1 MLLGLLVKMFLKFV
15 VFLVFISQFASSEIT
30 SNDYLNHYLENKE
43 NTKLLKVDFVVI
55 QNLNIDK
62 TDLKEKWEILNTF
75 NFSEELIA
83 LKEEPTKLVSLPN
96 KYITDKSVIQFIEAD
111 KKENKENKEKVIES
125 KTQKFKPFLYER
137 IPFEK
142 EMQKIKNN
150 LNRSKDYRVL
160 YSNSW
165 FQPAFNKS
173 KTIPISIN
181 QIKKSNKV
189 YGEIKIYKER
199 FIHLDSKLRFATK
212 VDESEAGLSSSPSN
226 IFEFQTLLEDR
237 EDTKKAQKEKTNYW
251 VDTIFNTVQVN
262 LESFS
267 KIIYEVETKN
277 LDSLNQESAMAFQDL
292 YEIKKDVKI
301 EDNEFNFIDHPF
313 FSILIRVQEL
323 SS

>member
-1 MLLGLLVKMFLKFV
+1 MLLGLLVKMFLKFL
-15 VFLVFISQFASSEIT
+15 VFLVFISQFLNSEIA

-62 TDLKEKWEILNTF
+62 TDLKEKWEDLNTF

-83 LKEEPTKLVSLPN
+83 LKEEPTKLVPLPS
-96 KYITDKSVIQFIEAD
+96 KYITDKSVFQFIEVG
-111 KKENKENKEKVIES
+111 KKEKTEKVIES
-125 KTQKFKPFLYER
+125 KTQKIKPFLYER

-142 EMQKIKNN
+142 EMQKIEKN
-150 LNRSKDYRVL
+150 LNRSRDYRVL
-160 YSNSW
+160 YYNSW

-173 KTIPISIN
+173 KTIPIVIN

-199 FIHLDSKLRFATK
+199 FIHLDSKLRFATE
-212 VDESEAGLSSSPSN
+212 VDESEASSSSSPSN

-237 EDTKKAQKEKTNYW
+237 EDTKKAQKEKNNYW
-251 VDTIFNTVQVN
+251 VDTIFNTVQIN

-267 KIIYEVETKN
+267 KIIYEEETKN
-277 LDSLNQESAMAFQDL
+277 LDSTNQEPVMAFEDL

>member
-1 MLLGLLVKMFLKFV
+1 MFLKFL
-15 VFLVFISQFASSEIT
+15 VFLVFISQFVHSEIT
-30 SNDYLNHYLENKE
+30 SKDYLNHYLENKE

-62 TDLKEKWEILNTF
+62 TDLKEKWEDLNTF

-83 LKEEPTKLVSLPN
+83 LKEEPTKLVPLPS
-96 KYITDKSVIQFIEAD
+96 KYITDKSVFQFIEAG
-111 KKENKENKEKVIES
+111 KKEKTEKVIES
-125 KTQKFKPFLYER
+125 KTQKIKPFLYER

-142 EMQKIKNN
+142 EMQKIEKN
-150 LNRSKDYRVL
+150 LNRSRDYRVL
-160 YSNSW
+160 YYNSW

-173 KTIPISIN
+173 KTIPIVIN

-199 FIHLDSKLRFATK
+199 FIHLDSKLRFATE
-212 VDESEAGLSSSPSN
+212 VDESEASSSSSPSN

-237 EDTKKAQKEKTNYW
+237 EDTKKAQKEKNNYW
-251 VDTIFNTVQVN
+251 VDTIFNTVQIN

-267 KIIYEVETKN
+267 KIIYEEETKN
-277 LDSLNQESAMAFQDL
+277 LDSLNQEPVMAFEDL

>member
-1 MLLGLLVKMFLKFV
+1 MLLGLLVKMFLKFS
-15 VFLVFISQFASSEIT
+15 VFLVFISQFVSSEIT
-30 SNDYLNHYLENKE
+30 SNDYLNHYLENKG

-62 TDLKEKWEILNTF
+62 IDLKEKWKILNTF

-83 LKEEPTKLVSLPN
+83 SKEEPTKLVSLPG
-96 KYITDKSVIQFIEAD
+96 KYITDKSILQFIETD
-111 KKENKENKEKVIES
+111 KKEAAEIVIES
-125 KTQKFKPFLYER
+125 KNQKIEPFLYER

-142 EMQKIKNN
+142 EMQKIEKN
-150 LNRSKDYRVL
+150 LNRSRDYRVL
-160 YSNSW
+160 YYNSW

-173 KTIPISIN
+173 KTIPIVIN
-181 QIKKSNKV
+181 QIKKENKV

-199 FIHLDSKLRFATK
+199 FIHLDSKLRFAME
-212 VDESEAGLSSSPSN
+212 VNGSEANSPSSPSN

-237 EDTKKAQKEKTNYW
+237 EDTKKAQKEKNNYW
-251 VDTIFNTVQVN
+251 VDTIFNTVQIN

-277 LDSLNQESAMAFQDL
+277 LDSLNQESVMAFKDL

>member
-1 MLLGLLVKMFLKFV
+1 MFLKFL
-15 VFLVFISQFASSEIT
+15 VFLVFISQFVSSEIT

-83 LKEEPTKLVSLPN
+83 LKEEPTKLVPLPS
-96 KYITDKSVIQFIEAD
+96 KYITDKSVFQFIEAG
-111 KKENKENKEKVIES
+111 KKEKTEKVIES
-125 KTQKFKPFLYER
+125 KTQKIKPFLYER

-142 EMQKIKNN
+142 EMQKIEKN
-150 LNRSKDYRVL
+150 LNRSRDYRVL
-160 YSNSW
+160 YYNSW

-173 KTIPISIN
+173 KTIPIVIN

-199 FIHLDSKLRFATK
+199 FIHLDSKLRFATE
-212 VDESEAGLSSSPSN
+212 VDESEASSSSSPSN

-237 EDTKKAQKEKTNYW
+237 EDTKKAQKEKNNYW
-251 VDTIFNTVQVN
+251 VDTIFNTVQIN

-267 KIIYEVETKN
+267 KIIYEEETKN
-277 LDSLNQESAMAFQDL
+277 LDSLNQEPVMAFEDL

>member
-1 MLLGLLVKMFLKFV
+1 MFLKFL
-15 VFLVFISQFASSEIT
+15 VFLVFISQFLNSEIT

-62 TDLKEKWEILNTF
+62 TDLKEKWEDLNTF

-83 LKEEPTKLVSLPN
+83 LKEEPTKLVPLPS
-96 KYITDKSVIQFIEAD
+96 KYITDKSVFQFIEVG
-111 KKENKENKEKVIES
+111 KKEKTEKVIES
-125 KTQKFKPFLYER
+125 KPQKIEPFLYER

-142 EMQKIKNN
+142 EMQKIEKN
-150 LNRSKDYRVL
+150 LNRSRDYRVL
-160 YSNSW
+160 YYNSW

-173 KTIPISIN
+173 KTIPIVIN

-199 FIHLDSKLRFATK
+199 FIHLDSKLRFATE
-212 VDESEAGLSSSPSN
+212 VDESEASSSSSPSN

-237 EDTKKAQKEKTNYW
+237 EDTKKAQKEKNNYW
-251 VDTIFNTVQVN
+251 VDTIFNTVQIN

-267 KIIYEVETKN
+267 KIIYEEETKN
-277 LDSLNQESAMAFQDL
+277 LDSLNQESVTAFEDL

>member
-1 MLLGLLVKMFLKFV
+1 MLLGLLVKMFLKFS
-15 VFLVFISQFASSEIT
+15 VFLFFISQFVNSEIT
-30 SNDYLNHYLENKE
+30 SNDYLNHYLENKG

-62 TDLKEKWEILNTF
+62 IDLKEKWKILNTF

-83 LKEEPTKLVSLPN
+83 LKEEPTKLVSLPG
-96 KYITDKSVIQFIEAD
+96 KYITDKSILQFIETD
-111 KKENKENKEKVIES
+111 KKEAAEIVIES
-125 KTQKFKPFLYER
+125 KNQKIEPFLYER

-142 EMQKIKNN
+142 EMQKIEKN
-150 LNRSKDYRVL
+150 LNRSRDYRVL
-160 YSNSW
+160 YYNSW

-173 KTIPISIN
+173 KTIPIVIN
-181 QIKKSNKV
+181 QIKKENKV

-199 FIHLDSKLRFATK
+199 FIHLDSKLRFATE
-212 VDESEAGLSSSPSN
+212 VDESEASSSSSPSN

-237 EDTKKAQKEKTNYW
+237 EDTKKAQKEKNNYW
-251 VDTIFNTVQVN
+251 VDTIFNTVQIN

-277 LDSLNQESAMAFQDL
+277 LDSLNQEPVMAFEDL

-323 SS
+323 SN

>member
-1 MLLGLLVKMFLKFV
+1 MLLGLLVKMFLKFL
-15 VFLVFISQFASSEIT
+15 VFLVFISQFLNSEIA

-43 NTKLLKVDFVVI
+43 NTKLLKVDFVII

-62 TDLKEKWEILNTF
+62 TDLKEKWEDLNTF

-83 LKEEPTKLVSLPN
+83 LKEEPTKLVPLPS
-96 KYITDKSVIQFIEAD
+96 KYITDKSVFQFIEVG
-111 KKENKENKEKVIES
+111 KKEKTEKVIES
-125 KTQKFKPFLYER
+125 KTQKIKPFLYER

-142 EMQKIKNN
+142 EMQKIEKN
-150 LNRSKDYRVL
+150 LNRSRDYRVL
-160 YSNSW
+160 YYNSW

-173 KTIPISIN
+173 KTIPIVIN

-199 FIHLDSKLRFATK
+199 FIHLDSKLRFATE
-212 VDESEAGLSSSPSN
+212 VDESEASSSSSPSN

-237 EDTKKAQKEKTNYW
+237 EDTKKAQKEKNNYW
-251 VDTIFNTVQVN
+251 VDTIFNTVQIN

-267 KIIYEVETKN
+267 KIIYEEETKN
-277 LDSLNQESAMAFQDL
+277 LDSLNQEPVMAFEDL

>member
-83 LKEEPTKLVSLPN
+83 LKEEPTKLVSLPS
-96 KYITDKSVIQFIEAD
+96 KYITDKSVFHFIEAG
-111 KKENKENKEKVIES
+111 KKENTEKVVES
-125 KTQKFKPFLYER
+125 KTQRIKPFLYER

-142 EMQKIKNN
+142 EMQKIEKN
-150 LNRSKDYRVL
+150 LNRSRDYRVL
-160 YSNSW
+160 YYNSW
-165 FQPAFNKS
+165 FQPAFNKN
-173 KTIPISIN
+173 KTIPIAIN

-199 FIHLDSKLRFATK
+199 FIHLDSKLRFATE
-212 VDESEAGLSSSPSN
+212 VDESEASSSSSPSN

-237 EDTKKAQKEKTNYW
+237 EDTKKAQKEKNNYW
-251 VDTIFNTVQVN
+251 VDTIFNTVQIN

-267 KIIYEVETKN
+267 KIIYEEETKN
-277 LDSLNQESAMAFQDL
+277 LDSLNQEPVMAFEDL

-323 SS
+323 SN

>member
-1 MLLGLLVKMFLKFV
+1 MLLGLLVKMFLKFL
-15 VFLVFISQFASSEIT
+15 VFLVFISQFLNSEIA

-62 TDLKEKWEILNTF
+62 TDLKEKWEDLNTF

-83 LKEEPTKLVSLPN
+83 LKEEPTKLVPLPS
-96 KYITDKSVIQFIEAD
+96 KYITDKSVFQFIEVG
-111 KKENKENKEKVIES
+111 KKEKTEKVIES
-125 KTQKFKPFLYER
+125 KTQKIKPFLYER

-142 EMQKIKNN
+142 EMQKIEKN
-150 LNRSKDYRVL
+150 LNRSRDYRVL
-160 YSNSW
+160 YYNSW

-173 KTIPISIN
+173 KTIPIVIN

-199 FIHLDSKLRFATK
+199 FIHLDSKLRFATE
-212 VDESEAGLSSSPSN
+212 VDESEASSSSSPSN

-237 EDTKKAQKEKTNYW
+237 EDTKKAQKEKNNYW
-251 VDTIFNTVQVN
+251 VDTIFNTVQIN

-267 KIIYEVETKN
+267 KIIYEEETKN
-277 LDSLNQESAMAFQDL
+277 LDSLNQEPVMAFEDL

>member
-1 MLLGLLVKMFLKFV
+1 MLLGLLVKMFLKFL
-15 VFLVFISQFASSEIT
+15 VFLVFISQFVHSEIT
-30 SNDYLNHYLENKE
+30 SKDYLNHYLENKE

-62 TDLKEKWEILNTF
+62 TDLKEKWEDLNTF

-83 LKEEPTKLVSLPN
+83 LKEEPTKLVPLPS
-96 KYITDKSVIQFIEAD
+96 KYITDKSVFQFIEAG
-111 KKENKENKEKVIES
+111 KKENTEKVIES
-125 KTQKFKPFLYER
+125 KTQKIKPFLYER

-142 EMQKIKNN
+142 EMQKIEKN
-150 LNRSKDYRVL
+150 LNRSRDYRVL
-160 YSNSW
+160 YYNSW

-173 KTIPISIN
+173 KTIPIVIN

-199 FIHLDSKLRFATK
+199 FIHLDSKLRFATE
-212 VDESEAGLSSSPSN
+212 VDESEASSSSSPSN
-226 IFEFQTLLEDR
+226 IFEFQTLLENR
-237 EDTKKAQKEKTNYW
+237 EDAKKAQKEKNNYW
-251 VDTIFNTVQVN
+251 VDTIFNTVQIN
-262 LESFS
+262 LDSLS
-267 KIIYEVETKN
+267 KIIYEEEIKN
-277 LDSLNQESAMAFQDL
+277 LDSLNQESAMAFEDL

>member
-1 MLLGLLVKMFLKFV
+1 MLLGLLVKMFLKFL
-15 VFLVFISQFASSEIT
+15 VFLVFISQFLNSEIA

-43 NTKLLKVDFVVI
+43 NTKLLKVDFVII

-62 TDLKEKWEILNTF
+62 TDLKEKWEDLNTF

-83 LKEEPTKLVSLPN
+83 LKEEPTKLVPLPS
-96 KYITDKSVIQFIEAD
+96 KYITDKSVFQFIEAG
-111 KKENKENKEKVIES
+111 KKEKTEKVIES
-125 KTQKFKPFLYER
+125 KTQKNKPFLYER

-142 EMQKIKNN
+142 EMQKIEKN
-150 LNRSKDYRVL
+150 LNRSRDYRVL
-160 YSNSW
+160 YYNSW

-173 KTIPISIN
+173 KTIPIVIN

-199 FIHLDSKLRFATK
+199 FIHLDSKLRFATE
-212 VDESEAGLSSSPSN
+212 VDESEASSSSSPSN

-237 EDTKKAQKEKTNYW
+237 EDTKKAQKEKNNYW
-251 VDTIFNTVQVN
+251 VDTIFNTVQIN

-267 KIIYEVETKN
+267 KIIYEEETKN
-277 LDSLNQESAMAFQDL
+277 LDSLNQEPVMAFEDL

>member
-1 MLLGLLVKMFLKFV
+1 MFLKFL
-15 VFLVFISQFASSEIT
+15 VFLVFISQFLNSEIA
-30 SNDYLNHYLENKE
+30 SNDYLNHYLENKD

-62 TDLKEKWEILNTF
+62 TDLKEKWEDLNTF

-83 LKEEPTKLVSLPN
+83 LKEEPTKLVPLPS
-96 KYITDKSVIQFIEAD
+96 KYITDKSVFQFIEAG
-111 KKENKENKEKVIES
+111 KKENTEKVIES
-125 KTQKFKPFLYER
+125 KTQKIKPFLYER

-142 EMQKIKNN
+142 EMQKIEKN
-150 LNRSKDYRVL
+150 LNRSRDYRVL
-160 YSNSW
+160 YYNSW

-173 KTIPISIN
+173 KTIPIVIN
-181 QIKKSNKV
+181 QMKKSNKV
-189 YGEIKIYKER
+189 YGEIKVYKER
-199 FIHLDSKLRFATK
+199 FIHLDSKLRFAEE
-212 VDESEAGLSSSPSN
+212 VNGSEATSSKSPSN
-226 IFEFQTLLEDR
+226 IFEFQTLLKDR
-237 EDTKKAQKEKTNYW
+237 EDTKKAQKEKNNYW
-251 VDTIFNTVQVN
+251 VDTIFNTVQIN
-262 LESFS
+262 LDSLS
-267 KIIYEVETKN
+267 KIIYEEETKN

>member
-1 MLLGLLVKMFLKFV
+1 MFLKFL
-15 VFLVFISQFASSEIT
+15 VFLVFISQFVSSEIT

-62 TDLKEKWEILNTF
+62 TDLKEKWEDLNTF

-83 LKEEPTKLVSLPN
+83 LKEEPTKLVPLPS
-96 KYITDKSVIQFIEAD
+96 KYITDKSVFQFIEAG
-111 KKENKENKEKVIES
+111 KKEKTEKVIES
-125 KTQKFKPFLYER
+125 KTQKIKPFLYER

-142 EMQKIKNN
+142 EMQKIEKN
-150 LNRSKDYRVL
+150 LNRSRDYRVL
-160 YSNSW
+160 YYNSW

-173 KTIPISIN
+173 KTIPIVIN

-199 FIHLDSKLRFATK
+199 FIHLDSKLRFATE
-212 VDESEAGLSSSPSN
+212 VDESEASSSSSPSN

-237 EDTKKAQKEKTNYW
+237 EDTKKAQKEKNNYW
-251 VDTIFNTVQVN
+251 VDTIFNTVQIN

-267 KIIYEVETKN
+267 KIIYEEETKN
-277 LDSLNQESAMAFQDL
+277 LDSLNQEPVMAFEDL

>member
-1 MLLGLLVKMFLKFV
+1 MLLGLLVKMFLKFL
-15 VFLVFISQFASSEIT
+15 VFLVFISQFLNSEIT

-43 NTKLLKVDFVVI
+43 NTKLLKVDFVII

-62 TDLKEKWEILNTF
+62 TDLKEKWEDLNTF

-83 LKEEPTKLVSLPN
+83 LKEEPTKLVPLPS
-96 KYITDKSVIQFIEAD
+96 KYITDKNVFQFIEAG
-111 KKENKENKEKVIES
+111 KKENTEKIIES
-125 KTQKFKPFLYER
+125 KTQKIKPFLYER

-142 EMQKIKNN
+142 EMQKIEKN
-150 LNRSKDYRVL
+150 LNRSRDYRVL
-160 YSNSW
+160 YYNSW

-173 KTIPISIN
+173 KTIPVVIN

-199 FIHLDSKLRFATK
+199 FIHLDSKLRFATE
-212 VDESEAGLSSSPSN
+212 VDESEASSSSSPSN

-237 EDTKKAQKEKTNYW
+237 EDTKKAQKEKNNYW
-251 VDTIFNTVQVN
+251 VDTIFNTVQIN

-267 KIIYEVETKN
+267 KIIYEEETKN
-277 LDSLNQESAMAFQDL
+277 LDSLNQEPVMAFEDL

>member
-1 MLLGLLVKMFLKFV
+1 MFLKFL
-15 VFLVFISQFASSEIT
+15 VFLVFISQFLNSEIA

-43 NTKLLKVDFVVI
+43 NTKLLKVDFVII

-62 TDLKEKWEILNTF
+62 TDLKEKWEDLNTF

-83 LKEEPTKLVSLPN
+83 LKEEPTKLVPLPS
-96 KYITDKSVIQFIEAD
+96 KYITDKSVFQFIEAG
-111 KKENKENKEKVIES
+111 KKEKTEKVIES
-125 KTQKFKPFLYER
+125 KTQKNKPFLYER

-142 EMQKIKNN
+142 EMQKIEKN
-150 LNRSKDYRVL
+150 LNRSRDYRIL
-160 YSNSW
+160 YYNSW

-173 KTIPISIN
+173 KTIPIVIN

-199 FIHLDSKLRFATK
+199 FIHLDSKLRFATE
-212 VDESEAGLSSSPSN
+212 VDESEASSSSSPSN

-237 EDTKKAQKEKTNYW
+237 EDTKKAQKEKNNYW
-251 VDTIFNTVQVN
+251 VDTIFNTVQIN

-267 KIIYEVETKN
+267 KIIYEEETKN
-277 LDSLNQESAMAFQDL
+277 LDSLNQEPVMAFEDL

>member
-1 MLLGLLVKMFLKFV
+1 MLLGLLVKMFLKFL
-15 VFLVFISQFASSEIT
+15 VFLVFISQFLNSEIT
-30 SNDYLNHYLENKE
+30 SNEYVNHYLENKG

-62 TDLKEKWEILNTF
+62 TDLKEKWEDLNTF

-83 LKEEPTKLVSLPN
+83 LKEEPTKLVPLPS
-96 KYITDKSVIQFIEAD
+96 KYTIDKSIFKFIEAG
-111 KKENKENKEKVIES
+111 KKEKTEKVIES
-125 KTQKFKPFLYER
+125 KIQKFNPFLYER

-142 EMQKIKNN
+142 EMQKIEKN
-150 LNRSKDYRVL
+150 LNRSRDYRVL
-160 YSNSW
+160 YYNSW

-173 KTIPISIN
+173 KTIPIVIN

-199 FIHLDSKLRFATK
+199 FIHLDSKLRFATE
-212 VDESEAGLSSSPSN
+212 VNGSDGSSSSSPSN
-226 IFEFQTLLEDR
+226 IFEFQTLLENR
-237 EDTKKAQKEKTNYW
+237 EDTKKAQKEKNNYW
-251 VDTIFNTVQVN
+251 VDTIFNTVQIN

-267 KIIYEVETKN
+267 KIIYEEETKN
-277 LDSLNQESAMAFQDL
+277 LDSLNQESVMAFEDL
-292 YEIKKDVKI
+292 YEIKKDIKI

-313 FSILIRVQEL
+313 FSILIRVQVL

>member
-1 MLLGLLVKMFLKFV
+1 MLLGLLVKMFLKFL
-15 VFLVFISQFASSEIT
+15 VFLVFISQFLNSEIA

-43 NTKLLKVDFVVI
+43 NTKLLKVDFVII

-62 TDLKEKWEILNTF
+62 TDLKEKWEDLNTF

-83 LKEEPTKLVSLPN
+83 LKEEPTKLVPLPS
-96 KYITDKSVIQFIEAD
+96 KYITDKSVFQFIEVG
-111 KKENKENKEKVIES
+111 KKEKTEKVIES
-125 KTQKFKPFLYER
+125 KTQKIKPFLYER

-142 EMQKIKNN
+142 EMQKIEKN
-150 LNRSKDYRVL
+150 LNRSRDYRVL
-160 YSNSW
+160 YYNSW

-173 KTIPISIN
+173 KTIPIVIN

-199 FIHLDSKLRFATK
+199 FIHLDSKLRFATE
-212 VDESEAGLSSSPSN
+212 VDESEASSSSSPSN

-237 EDTKKAQKEKTNYW
+237 EDIKKAQKEKNNYW
-251 VDTIFNTVQVN
+251 VDTIFNTVQIN

-267 KIIYEVETKN
+267 KIIYEEETKN
-277 LDSLNQESAMAFQDL
+277 LDSLNQEPVMAFEDL

>member
-1 MLLGLLVKMFLKFV
+1 MLLGLLVKMFLKFL
-15 VFLVFISQFASSEIT
+15 VFLVFISQFVHSEIT
-30 SNDYLNHYLENKE
+30 SKDYLNHYLENKE

-62 TDLKEKWEILNTF
+62 TDLKEKWEDLNTF

-83 LKEEPTKLVSLPN
+83 LKEEPTKLVPLPS
-96 KYITDKSVIQFIEAD
+96 KYITDKSVFQFIEAG
-111 KKENKENKEKVIES
+111 KKEKTEKVIES
-125 KTQKFKPFLYER
+125 KTQKIKPFLYER

-142 EMQKIKNN
+142 EMQKIEKN
-150 LNRSKDYRVL
+150 LNRSRDYRVL
-160 YSNSW
+160 YYNSW

-173 KTIPISIN
+173 KTIPIVIN

-199 FIHLDSKLRFATK
+199 FIHLDSKLRFATE
-212 VDESEAGLSSSPSN
+212 VDESEASSSSSPSN

-237 EDTKKAQKEKTNYW
+237 EDTKKAQKEKNNYW
-251 VDTIFNTVQVN
+251 VDTIFNTVQIN

-267 KIIYEVETKN
+267 KIIYEEETKN
-277 LDSLNQESAMAFQDL
+277 LDSLNQESAMAFEDL

>member
-1 MLLGLLVKMFLKFV
+1 MLLGLLVKMFLKFL
-15 VFLVFISQFASSEIT
+15 VFLVFISQFLNSEIA

-43 NTKLLKVDFVVI
+43 NTKLLKVDFVII

-62 TDLKEKWEILNTF
+62 IDLKEKWEDLNTF

-83 LKEEPTKLVSLPN
+83 LKEEPTKLVPLPS
-96 KYITDKSVIQFIEAD
+96 KYITDKSVFQFIEVG
-111 KKENKENKEKVIES
+111 KKEKTEKVIES
-125 KTQKFKPFLYER
+125 KTQKIKPFLYER

-142 EMQKIKNN
+142 EMQKIEKN
-150 LNRSKDYRVL
+150 LNRSRDYRVL
-160 YSNSW
+160 YYNSW

-173 KTIPISIN
+173 KTIPIVIN

-199 FIHLDSKLRFATK
+199 FIHLDSKLRFSTE
-212 VDESEAGLSSSPSN
+212 VDENEASSSSSPSN

-237 EDTKKAQKEKTNYW
+237 EDTKKAQKEKNNYW
-251 VDTIFNTVQVN
+251 VDTIFNTVQIN

-267 KIIYEVETKN
+267 KIIYEEETKN
-277 LDSLNQESAMAFQDL
+277 LDSLNQEPVMAFEDL

-323 SS
+323 SN

>member
-1 MLLGLLVKMFLKFV
+1 MLLGLLVKMFLKFL
-15 VFLVFISQFASSEIT
+15 VFLVFISQFVHSEIT
-30 SNDYLNHYLENKE
+30 SKDYLNHYLENKE
-43 NTKLLKVDFVVI
+43 NTKLLKVDFVII

-62 TDLKEKWEILNTF
+62 TDLKEKWEDLNTF

-83 LKEEPTKLVSLPN
+83 LKEEPTKLVPLPS
-96 KYITDKSVIQFIEAD
+96 KYITDKSVFQFIEVG
-111 KKENKENKEKVIES
+111 KKEKTEKVIES
-125 KTQKFKPFLYER
+125 KTQKIKPFLYER

-142 EMQKIKNN
+142 EMQKIEKN
-150 LNRSKDYRVL
+150 LNRSRDYRVL
-160 YSNSW
+160 YYNSW

-173 KTIPISIN
+173 KTIPIVIN

-199 FIHLDSKLRFATK
+199 FIHLDSKLRFATE
-212 VDESEAGLSSSPSN
+212 VDESEASSSSSPSN
-226 IFEFQTLLEDR
+226 IFEFQTLLENR
-237 EDTKKAQKEKTNYW
+237 EDAKKAQKEKNNYW
-251 VDTIFNTVQVN
+251 VDTIFNTVQIN

-267 KIIYEVETKN
+267 KIIYEEETKN
-277 LDSLNQESAMAFQDL
+277 LDSLNQEPVMAFEDL
-292 YEIKKDVKI
+292 YEIKKDVKV

>member
-1 MLLGLLVKMFLKFV
+1 MLLGLLVKMFLKFL
-15 VFLVFISQFASSEIT
+15 VFLVFISQFLNSEIA

-43 NTKLLKVDFVVI
+43 NTKLLKVDFVII

-62 TDLKEKWEILNTF
+62 TDLKEKWEDLNTF

-83 LKEEPTKLVSLPN
+83 LKEEPTKLVPLPS
-96 KYITDKSVIQFIEAD
+96 KYITDKSVFQFIDAG
-111 KKENKENKEKVIES
+111 KKEKTEKVIES
-125 KTQKFKPFLYER
+125 KTQKNKPFLYER
-137 IPFEK
+137 IPFEN
-142 EMQKIKNN
+142 EMQKIEKN
-150 LNRSKDYRVL
+150 LNRSRDYRVL
-160 YSNSW
+160 YYNSW

-173 KTIPISIN
+173 KTIPIVIN

-199 FIHLDSKLRFATK
+199 FIHLDSKLRFATE
-212 VDESEAGLSSSPSN
+212 VDESEASSSSSPSN

-237 EDTKKAQKEKTNYW
+237 EDTKKAQKEKNNYW
-251 VDTIFNTVQVN
+251 VDTIFNTVQIN

-267 KIIYEVETKN
+267 KIIYEEETKN
-277 LDSLNQESAMAFQDL
+277 LDSLNQEPVMAFEDL

>member
-1 MLLGLLVKMFLKFV
+1 MLLGLLVKMFLKFS
-15 VFLVFISQFASSEIT
+15 VFLFFISQFVNSEIT
-30 SNDYLNHYLENKE
+30 SNDYLNHYLENKV

-62 TDLKEKWEILNTF
+62 IDLKEKWKILNTF

-83 LKEEPTKLVSLPN
+83 LKEEPTKLVSLPG
-96 KYITDKSVIQFIEAD
+96 KYITDKSILQFIETD
-111 KKENKENKEKVIES
+111 KKEAAEIVIES
-125 KTQKFKPFLYER
+125 KNQKIEPFLYER
-137 IPFEK
+137 IPYEK
-142 EMQKIKNN
+142 EMQKIEKN
-150 LNRSKDYRVL
+150 LNRSRDYRVL
-160 YSNSW
+160 YYNSW

-173 KTIPISIN
+173 KTIPIVIN
-181 QIKKSNKV
+181 QIKKENKV

-237 EDTKKAQKEKTNYW
+237 EDAKKAQKEKTNYW